1 MAESCVLQGVQAV
14 VMDMDG
20 VLWRGDTPLPGLHEF
35 FEFLHQRSLPFI
47 LATNNSTKT
56 VEAYVRTLAKLG
68 VTVGPEHIVTSAVA
82 TAEYLRATYP
92 GRSLRTHLVG
102 EAGLLEIMLQA
113 GFPQVMSDADVVI
126 VGMDRDLTYQK
137 IRTAST
143 FIRQGARFIGTN
155 GDRTFP
161 MPDGLAPGSGSVLAA
176 IEAASGQE
184 PFIIGKPAPVM
195 FEMALARVGVTASKA
210 LMIGDRLETDILGG
224 QRAGLI
230 TVLVRSGVTSPEL
243 LADSIIQPD
252 LVYDGL
258 PELQAVWL
266 QALGS
271 AGG

>member
-1 MAESCVLQGVQAV
+1 MAESDVLQGVQAV

-56 VEAYVRTLAKLG
+56 VEAYVRTLARFG
-68 VTVGPEHIVTSAVA
+68 IAIGPEHIVTSAVA

-92 GRSLRTHLVG
+92 GQALRTHLVG
-102 EAGLLEIMLQA
+102 ESGLFEIMLEA
-113 GFPQVMSDADVVI
+113 GYAQVMADADVVI
-126 VGMDRDLTYQK
+126 VGMDRDLTYAK

-143 FIRQGARFIGTN
+143 LIRQGARFIGTN

-161 MPDGLAPGSGSVLAA
+161 MPDGLAPGSGSMLAA
-176 IEAASGQE
+176 IEAAAGQA
-184 PFIIGKPAPVM
+184 PFIIGKPEPVM
-195 FEMALARVGVTASKA
+195 FEMALARLGVTASQA

-224 QRAGLI
+224 QQAGLI
-230 TVLVRSGVTSPEL
+230 TVLVRSGVTSPEA
-243 LADSIIQPD
+243 LAASSVKPD
-252 LVYDGL
+252 LIFDGL
-258 PELQAVWL
+258 PDLRAAWL
-266 QALGS
+266 EPLDN